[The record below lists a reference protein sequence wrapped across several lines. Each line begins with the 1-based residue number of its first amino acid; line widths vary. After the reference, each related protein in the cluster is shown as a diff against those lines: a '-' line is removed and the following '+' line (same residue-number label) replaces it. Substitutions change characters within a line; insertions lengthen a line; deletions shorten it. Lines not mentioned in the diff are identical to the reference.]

1 MNELIKQLSAWAGS
15 VFAAACCLGI
25 PAVVGALGAV
35 GLGFLINDFIL
46 FPLFFG
52 LIGFTL
58 WMLYRS
64 SRRHALMTP
73 FWVGLAGGGIAAV
86 GLFLHPWVVWMG
98 LGSLLVG
105 SVWDAWNGHSG
116 KACATDP
123 NAPSPAKK

>member
-1 MNELIKQLSAWAGS
+1 MKELIKQFSAWAGS

-52 LIGFTL
+52 FIGFTL
-58 WMLYRS
+58 WTLYRS
-64 SRRHALMTP
+64 TRIHASMTS
-73 FWVGLAGGGIAAV
+73 FWVGLTGGGIAAV
-86 GLFLHPWVVWMG
+86 GLFVHPWLVWTG

-105 SVWDAWNGHSG
+105 SVWDAWNGRGH

-123 NAPSPAKK
+123 GAPSHAKK

>member
-25 PAVVGALGAV
+25 PAVVGALGAL

-52 LIGFTL
+52 FIGFTL
-58 WMLYRS
+58 WALYRS
-64 SRRHALMTP
+64 ARTHAAMTP
-73 FWVGLAGGGIAAV
+73 FWVGLAGAGIATM
-86 GLFLHPWVVWMG
+86 GLFVHPWLVWTG

-105 SVWDAWNGHSG
+105 SLWDAWNGRVP
-116 KACATDP
+116 KACASHP
-123 NAPSPAKK
+123 SAPSAAKK